1 MIFVYLQQA
10 SSNTRTIIKTI
21 PSSMLSMPKAGSAT
35 VTTQAGSKTIVI
47 AAPKGSTAG
56 LSGSQHKILSSMP
69 KLSGTG
75 NTQFIVVSPQSSQG
89 ISGSSVQG
97 KLDMLIIVDHIYGI
111 VYHV

>member
-1 MIFVYLQQA
+1 
-10 SSNTRTIIKTI
+10 
-21 PSSMLSMPKAGSAT
+21 MLSMPKAAT

-56 LSGSQHKILSSMP
+56 LAGSQHKILSSMP

-89 ISGSSVQG
+89 ISASNVQG
-97 KLDMLIIVDHIYGI
+97 NNTLICCNVTMSHE
-111 VYHV
+111 